1 MALGVM
7 FLAAGA
13 LAMLAGVAFGPRHA
27 AAVVGPMMLYLCGVG
42 LVLPQA
48 IASAMQPFP
57 DRAGAASSLLGT
69 IQMSFAA
76 LVGILAG
83 ALIDASP
90 LPLPALMT
98 ATGLGALVLF
108 HASAGPRRIGG

>member
-1 MALGVM
+1 
-7 FLAAGA
+7 
-13 LAMLAGVAFGPRHA
+13 
-27 AAVVGPMMLYLCGVG
+27 MMLYLCGVG